1 MTSTRAEEHAPLQA
15 PPPAVNMNMA
25 YSYMATYQET
35 GPSGRGVPFVAS
47 LSPDCMMSMRP
58 GSKLLDR
65 AADVL
70 MFNAAAILR
79 ARTGADVRVVPSG
92 TYREWED
99 WQKRRYGQAVQRR
112 QPTKQLV
119 SAEPPTSMSLYDL
132 SGAEYVLV
140 ARHGAD
146 HYSTMFFSNF
156 GADPSLM
163 SGARSKTRDHRSG
176 TNASFDYLEH
186 RCAGALLQS
195 SPMPPQQASLLVV
208 CSTGS
213 HTVDEVAKPLPQLL
227 GRLLKVDPNVIAS
240 RLGCHKVC
248 PCRSRCIL
256 IRL

>member
-1 MTSTRAEEHAPLQA
+1 MQA

-47 LSPDCMMSMRP
+47 LSPDCLMSMRP
-58 GSKLLDR
+58 GSKLLDW

-99 WQKRRYGQAVQRR
+99 WQARRTGQLVQRR

-119 SAEPPTSMSLYDL
+119 SEEPPTSMSTCDL
-132 SGAEYVLV
+132 EGAEYILV

-156 GADPSLM
+156 GADPSLVT
-163 SGARSKTRDHRSG
+163 GAFRQTVRLVNIEMAQMH
-176 TNASFDYLEH
+176 
-186 RCAGALLQS
+186 
-195 SPMPPQQASLLVV
+195 SLINL
-208 CSTGS
+208 STGAQARCYIPPRI
-213 HTVDEVAKPLPQLL
+213 HP
-227 GRLLKVDPNVIAS
+227 GRP
-240 RLGCHKVC
+240 
-248 PCRSRCIL
+248 PCL
-256 IRL
+256 